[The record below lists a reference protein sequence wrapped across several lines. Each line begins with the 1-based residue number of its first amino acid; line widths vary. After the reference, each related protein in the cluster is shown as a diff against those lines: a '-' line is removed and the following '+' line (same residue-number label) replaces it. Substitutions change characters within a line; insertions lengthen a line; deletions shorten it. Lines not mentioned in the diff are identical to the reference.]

1 MGDKFVRHY
10 VLRKICL
17 YKLFRKDPFSE
28 NMHDNI
34 KALLTCDEIEDNPD
48 NVIDS
53 AIPPFWDHWS
63 YEVWSKNFNENV
75 KL

>member
-1 MGDKFVRHY
+1 
-10 VLRKICL
+10 
-17 YKLFRKDPFSE
+17 
-28 NMHDNI
+28 MHDNI

-53 AIPPFWDHWS
+53 AIPPFWDQWS